1 MLEHELRSGH
11 SIVVVAIDLIHLLS
25 PSRHQE
31 RREDLVPNIK
41 PNWILLCLRTLDRG
55 QSLFKHVLDLEVI
68 PSLLGGLFHLHES
81 VVMRHLGNLILTWR
95 LMKTRLHLIQL
106 IHIIIKVPLNTG
118 LSKILENQS
127 YIFLKR
133 LR

>member
-11 SIVVVAIDLIHLLS
+11 SIVVVAVELIHLLS

-41 PNWILLCLRTLDRG
+41 PNRILLCLRGLDRG
-55 QSLFKHVLDLEVI
+55 QSLIKDVLDLEVI
-68 PSLLGGLFHLHES
+68 PSLLGGLFHLHEIF
-81 VVMRHLGNLILTWR
+81 VMRHLGNLILTRR

-106 IHIIIKVPLNTG
+106 IHIIIKVLLNTG

-127 YIFLKR
+127 YKLLKR